1 MSTFQVSL
9 EIGDIAQENF
19 ESINAW
25 VDTGASYTLMPR
37 PTLNRLGYFPTFQR
51 RFRLA
56 DGSVVEL
63 DGYRVYLRINQE
75 IQFTLCIFGDD
86 GSEPLLGA
94 TALEEFSLG
103 VDPVNH
109 TLEPVVS
116 NLLSFNPEAYDH
128 NNC

>member
-1 MSTFQVSL
+1 MSTFQISL

-19 ESINAW
+19 ESIDAW

-37 PTLNRLGYFPTFQR
+37 LILDRLGYSPTFQR
-51 RFRLA
+51 SFRLA
-56 DGSVVEL
+56 DGSAVEL
-63 DGYRVYLRINQE
+63 DGCRVYLRINQE
-75 IQFTLCIFGDD
+75 IQFTLCIFGDN

-109 TLEPVVS
+109 ALVPVVS
-116 NLLSFNPEAYDH
+116 NLLSFNPEAYDNDNH
-128 NNC
+128 